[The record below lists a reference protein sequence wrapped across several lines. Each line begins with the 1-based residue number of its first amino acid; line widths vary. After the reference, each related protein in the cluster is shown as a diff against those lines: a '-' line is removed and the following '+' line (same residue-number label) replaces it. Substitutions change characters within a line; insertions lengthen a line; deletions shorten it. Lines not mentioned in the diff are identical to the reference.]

1 LNLIPIARSSYG
13 FHENLLKSNLTIEE
27 ERIMTHEKIQVEG
40 MTCGHCVETV
50 TQAVNSIEGV
60 SQVLVDLKKKQVS
73 VDFDE
78 SRTDM
83 DAVSTKITEV
93 GFEVVSN

>member
-1 LNLIPIARSSYG
+1 
-13 FHENLLKSNLTIEE
+13 
-27 ERIMTHEKIQVEG
+27 MTHEDIQVEG

-50 TQAVNSIEGV
+50 TQAVNSLEGINQV
-60 SQVLVDLKKKQVS
+60 SVDLDQKLVR

-78 SRTDM
+78 SRTNLDTV
-83 DAVSTKITEV
+83 ASKITEV